1 MAGFSGIRSEEY
13 SGIEELEKYLKQKGI
28 TYQKLMSDSNKNQ
41 YRKIVNALYYLKI
54 EEIINEKQAKN
65 GMLIT

>member
-1 MAGFSGIRSEEY
+1 VAGFSGIRSEEY